1 MTGTNLRDIL
11 DTKVSYQKDTWT
23 SLSKEMTIKEV
34 LDQIKNGQYSKTVQS
49 LRELLRKGDSESYK
63 AEKLKLPA
71 VTFCGTFTNSRKKVN
86 LKEYNNLIVLD
97 IDKLSEEKLQQ
108 AVKDL
113 ENDKYVFAYW
123 ISPSNNGIKGLVHL
137 NFKVECDDIDICHKN
152 AFEKL
157 SNYFLS
163 TYDIPLDPSGNDTTR
178 LCFLSDDPNLN
189 IKKESLQFEIVNTDI
204 DKEINSS
211 AKELKKLKVYN
222 TSKKNAL
229 YNPSGKNK
237 NIAKRDIKN
246 ILNFLT
252 KKKIVITGEYEVRYK
267 IAYAIANTFTYDI
280 GLGFFLGLCKIE
292 ELKYNEQREK
302 SLLEYCYENNTGW
315 TKFSYIQ
322 ELVKKT
328 GYTKRSLEKVVS

>member
-1 MTGTNLRDIL
+1 MTVNNLKTIL
-11 DTKVSYQKDTWT
+11 DLKVSYQKDTWT
-23 SLSKEMTIKEV
+23 NLSTELTIKEV
-34 LDQIKNGQYSKTVQS
+34 LDQIKNGQYSKPVQS

-86 LKEYNNLIVLD
+86 LKGYNNLMVLD
-97 IDKLSEEKLQQ
+97 IDKLSKEKLQQ

-113 ENDKYVFAYW
+113 ENDKYVFAHW

-137 NFKVECDDIDICHKN
+137 NFKVECDDIDICHKS

-157 SNYFLS
+157 SNYFFS
-163 TYDIPLDPSGNDTTR
+163 TYNIPLDSSGNDITR

-189 IKKESLQFEIVNTDI
+189 IKEESIQFDIFNTDI
-204 DKEINSS
+204 DKKIDSS
-211 AKELKKLKVYN
+211 AKELKKVKLYN
-222 TSKKNAL
+222 TTQKNAF
-229 YNPSGKNK
+229 YNPSGKNR
-237 NIAKRDIKN
+237 NIDKRDIKD
-246 ILNFLT
+246 ILNFLI
-252 KKKIVITGEYEVRYK
+252 KRKIVITGEYEVRYK

-280 GLGFFLGLCKIE
+280 GLNFFLGLCRIE
-292 ELKYNEQREK
+292 VLKYNEQREK
-302 SLLEYCYENNTGW
+302 SLIEYCYENNTGW

-328 GYTKRSLEKVVS
+328 GYIKKSLEKVVS